1 VAHPNEELLR
11 KGTDALN
18 SGDMQTFL
26 GMHADDVVIHIAGQS
41 QFAGDHAGKDKAFGV
56 LQQQMQMLDGPPQ
69 FEMHDV
75 LANDT
80 HGVILG
86 TQHAS
91 RGGKQFDDRQVVVLH
106 IEDGKITE
114 VWVSSDDQA
123 AEKEFWS

>member
-1 VAHPNEELLR
+1 MVHPNEDLLR

-18 SGDMQTFL
+18 NGDMDTFL
-26 GMHADDVVIHIAGQS
+26 GLHADDVVIHIAGQS
-41 QFAGDHAGKDKAFGV
+41 QFAGDHEGKETAFGV
-56 LQQQMQMLDGPPQ
+56 LQQQMGMLDGPLQ

-86 TQHAS
+86 IQRAS

-106 IEDGKITE
+106 IEDGKIKE

>member
-1 VAHPNEELLR
+1 MAHPNEDLLR

-18 SGDMQTFL
+18 SGDMETFL
-26 GMHADDVVIHIAGQS
+26 NQHTDDVVVHIAGQS
-41 QFAGDHAGKDKAFGV
+41 PYAGDHAGKEKAFGV
-56 LQQQMQMLDGPPQ
+56 LQQQMQTLDGPPQ
-69 FEMHDV
+69 FEVHDV

-91 RGGKQFDDRQVVVLH
+91 RGGRQFDDRQVVVFH
-106 IEDGKITE
+106 FADGLINE
-114 VWVSSDDQA
+114 VWVSSGDQA

>member
-1 VAHPNEELLR
+1 MARPNEDLMR

-18 SGDMQTFL
+18 SGDMDTFL
-26 GMHADDVVIHIAGQS
+26 GMHSDDVVIHIAGQT
-41 QFAGDHAGKDKAFGV
+41 QFAGDHAGKEKAVGV
-56 LQQQMQMLDGPPQ
+56 LQQQMQSLDGPPQ
-69 FEMHDV
+69 FEVHDV

-106 IEDGKITE
+106 IQDGIITE